1 MVLFLILL
9 LWNRATKHQETC
21 KNVNWK
27 LAVNFISLI
36 IQLLIGYMV
45 LSGLARL
52 MVIPLIEA
60 KTETQ
65 SLRSILSHF
74 NSTRN
79 VNIDPAAKQRAR
91 DFIVET
97 FKDHG
102 LHTWTEEFRSNNE
115 KVKTKFTAFL
125 KNAKTNVN
133 RRRKFLILCCR
144 ANEILRDLI

>member
-45 LSGLARL
+45 LSGLACL

-79 VNIDPAAKQRAR
+79 VNIDPAAKQRAC

-97 FKDHG
+97 FMHHG

-133 RRRKFLILCCR
+133 RPRKFLILCCR
-144 ANEILRDLI
+144 ANKILRDLI